1 MAKGDIEEDCDARKN
16 VSFCVSIEEEAESEG
31 VKLAPSVEFL
41 DLVQIVSTILIPCF
55 SRLVHSYHNSSGS
68 DTHVGLDEP
77 AGHDS
82 TRNKTDTAQHPSL
95 FSRLG
100 NRFISYGR
108 RKLQMADDTPSPFSD
123 KEILAMARKA
133 LLEPIPGDDDPVVDE
148 TLVQLLLICHG
159 EIERANNDEL
169 VKEMVELANSDS
181 GFFDDQALV
190 RAISSDLKAWNPTCE
205 ETPTT
210 FFYDVFGVPLP
221 TMKTRLVRSE
231 TQEEQFARSKSQEEL
246 FERSKSQ
253 EELFGRSKSQEEL
266 FGRTKSQEEENPQSP
281 KVSSMHFGSP
291 VDEGA
296 ATDSPGPSAAP
307 PELSPRESESMVDK
321 IKSTDAALTPETSD
335 HGSNHKH
342 KEPKA
347 NSAWTRCCEILF
359 PIMVQMRRGDSDF
372 SSAFLGL
379 DMVIDAT
386 SSILIHIFI
395 WVSYI
400 LRYVRLYLSNKS
412 LPSLY

>member
-1 MAKGDIEEDCDARKN
+1 MFR
-16 VSFCVSIEEEAESEG
+16 SVSIEEEAESEG
-31 VKLAPSVEFL
+31 VKLSPSVEFL
-41 DLVQIVSTILIPCF
+41 DLVQIVSTIFIPCF

-68 DTHVGLDEP
+68 DTHVGLNEP
-77 AGHDS
+77 TGHDS
-82 TRNKTDTAQHPSL
+82 RRTIVGDTAQHPSL

-133 LLEPIPGDDDPVVDE
+133 LLKPIPGDDDPVVDK

-169 VKEMVELANSDS
+169 VQEMVALANSDS

-246 FERSKSQ
+246 F
-253 EELFGRSKSQEEL
+253 
-266 FGRTKSQEEENPQSP
+266 GRTKSQEELFARSMSQEEQNPQSP
-281 KVSSMHFGSP
+281 IVRFHPCVLDRRWTKV
-291 VDEGA
+291 
-296 ATDSPGPSAAP
+296 
-307 PELSPRESESMVDK
+307 LPRTVH
-321 IKSTDAALTPETSD
+321 P
-335 HGSNHKH
+335 
-342 KEPKA
+342 
-347 NSAWTRCCEILF
+347 
-359 PIMVQMRRGDSDF
+359 Q
-372 SSAFLGL
+372 
-379 DMVIDAT
+379 
-386 SSILIHIFI
+386 
-395 WVSYI
+395 SYH
-400 LRYVRLYLSNKS
+400 LENQNLW
-412 LPSLY
+412 